1 MFIALRSAAASL
13 TLDADE
19 RGWCRV
25 RLRLGSRD
33 IALGAESRNIVIERL
48 DRALLD
54 PLPGEEAGQLD
65 GVPFRWVLSLFEE
78 HATIYAAEVDGVRR
92 LHFQAGDGQS
102 IGRIDLTRDQRRE
115 WSNALRSPQATS
127 KDQE

>member
-1 MFIALRSAAASL
+1 MFIALPSAAATL

-25 RLRLGSRD
+25 RLRLESRD
-33 IALGAESRNIVIERL
+33 IALGAELQNILIERL

-54 PLPGEEAGQLD
+54 ELPGDESGRIG
-65 GVPFRWVLSLFEE
+65 GVPVRWVLSLSEQ

-92 LHFQAGDGQS
+92 LFFQAGDGHS
-102 IGRIDLTRDQRRE
+102 I
-115 WSNALRSPQATS
+115 A
-127 KDQE
+127 